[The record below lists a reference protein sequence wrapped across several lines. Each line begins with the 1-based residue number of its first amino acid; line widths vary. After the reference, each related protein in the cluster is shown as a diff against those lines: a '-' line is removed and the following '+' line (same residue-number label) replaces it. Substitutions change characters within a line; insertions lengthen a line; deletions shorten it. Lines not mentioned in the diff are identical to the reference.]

1 MMRGETHNKPGI
13 TQSDG
18 NGAMEIRLRHI
29 AAALLALPL
38 SLAAATPASK
48 PQIRLW
54 RLDCG
59 LLWSPNLDD
68 LSDTR
73 AYVGQSKKF
82 VGSCYLI
89 KHGDAYLLWDTG
101 LSKEYLNKPLTQGD
115 KDDYAMAATVV
126 DQLAKIGVKPAQVTM
141 VGISHYHLDHI
152 GQAADFPQAKL
163 LIGEGDFAVLGQ
175 PGHEARAKFFAPWLG
190 KNAKLEKVEG
200 DHDVF
205 GDGSVVMLD
214 LPGHTP
220 GHHGLLVQLPKRGAV
235 LLSGDVAH
243 LRENLESAGVPSF
256 NSDRAQS
263 LASMDRFSKLAKNL
277 DATLIIQHEEKDV
290 AKLPVF
296 PEAAE

>member
-1 MMRGETHNKPGI
+1 MNL
-13 TQSDG
+13 
-18 NGAMEIRLRHI
+18 RLRHI
-29 AAALLALPL
+29 VATCLAFPL

-48 PQIRLW
+48 PDLRLW

-59 LLWSPNLDD
+59 LLWTYNLDE

-101 LSKEYLNKPLTQGD
+101 LSKDYLNKPFTQGD
-115 KDDYAMAATVV
+115 ADSNSLATTVV
-126 DQLAKIGVKPAQVTM
+126 DQLAKIGVKPAQVSL
-141 VGISHYHLDHI
+141 VGISHYHFDHI

-163 LIGEGDFAVLGQ
+163 LLGERDFDVLSKPGQ
-175 PGHEARAKFFAPWLG
+175 EARAKFFSPWLQ
-190 KNAKLEKVEG
+190 KDSKVEKVNG
-200 DHDVF
+200 DYDVF

-235 LLSGDVAH
+235 LLSGDVVH
-243 LRENLESAGVPSF
+243 FRENLESAGVPSF
-256 NSDRAQS
+256 NTDRAQS
-263 LASMDRFSKLAKNL
+263 LASIDRFSKLARNL
-277 DATLIIQHEEKDV
+277 DATLIIQHEEKDL

>member
-1 MMRGETHNKPGI
+1 M
-13 TQSDG
+13 SV
-18 NGAMEIRLRHI
+18 RLRHI

-38 SLAAATPASK
+38 SLAAATPAAK
-48 PQIRLW
+48 LDVRLW

-59 LLWSPNLDD
+59 SLWTYNLDE

-89 KHGDAYLLWDTG
+89 RHGDAYLLWDTG
-101 LSKEYLNKPLTQGD
+101 LSKEYLNKPFTQGD
-115 KDDYAMAATVV
+115 ADSTSLATTVV
-126 DQLAKIGVKPAQVTM
+126 DQLVKIGVKPAQVSM
-141 VGISHYHLDHI
+141 IGISHYHLDHI

-163 LIGEGDFAVLGQ
+163 LIGKGDFDVFSQ
-175 PGHEARAKFFAPWLG
+175 PGHEARAKLMSPWVREG
-190 KNAKLEKVEG
+190 AKVEKVTG

-235 LLSGDVAH
+235 LLSGDVVH
-243 LRENLESAGVPSF
+243 FRENLESAGVPSF
-256 NSDRAQS
+256 NTDRAQS
-263 LASMDRFSKLAKNL
+263 LSSMDRFTKLARNL

-290 AKLPVF
+290 GKLPAF

>member
-1 MMRGETHNKPGI
+1 MKMR
-13 TQSDG
+13 
-18 NGAMEIRLRHI
+18 LCHI
-29 AAALLALPL
+29 VTALLALPL
-38 SLAAATPASK
+38 SLAAANPAAK
-48 PQIRLW
+48 PDVRLW

-59 LLWSPNLDD
+59 LLWTYNLDE

-82 VGSCYLI
+82 VGSCYLVR
-89 KHGDAYLLWDTG
+89 HGDAYLLWDTG
-101 LSKEYLNKPLTQGD
+101 LSKEYLNKPYTEGD
-115 KDDYAMAATVV
+115 TDSTSLATTVV
-126 DQLAKIGVKPAQVTM
+126 DQLAKIGVKPAQVSM
-141 VGISHYHLDHI
+141 IGISHYHLDHI

-163 LIGEGDFAVLGQ
+163 LIGKGDFAVLSQ
-175 PGHEARAKFFAPWLG
+175 PGHEARAKFFSPWLQ
-190 KNAKLEKVEG
+190 KDANVEKVTG

-235 LLSGDVAH
+235 LLSGDVVH
-243 LRENLESAGVPSF
+243 FRENLESAGVPSF
-256 NSDRAQS
+256 NTDRAQS
-263 LASMDRFSKLAKNL
+263 LASMDRFNKLARNL

-290 AKLPVF
+290 AKLPAF

>member
-1 MMRGETHNKPGI
+1 MKLY
-13 TQSDG
+13 
-18 NGAMEIRLRHI
+18 LRHI
-29 AAALLALPL
+29 VAVFLAFAF
-38 SLAAATPASK
+38 SLAVAAPPASK
-48 PQIRLW
+48 PDLRLW

-59 LLWSPNLDD
+59 SLWTLNLDE

-89 KHGDAYLLWDTG
+89 RHGDAYLLWDTG
-101 LSKEYLNKPLTQGD
+101 LSKTALNKPLIQEADSESLT
-115 KDDYAMAATVV
+115 ATIV
-126 DQLAKIGVKPAQVTM
+126 DQLARIGVEPAQVSL
-141 VGISHYHLDHI
+141 VGISHYHFDHI

-163 LIGEGDFAVLGQ
+163 LIGQGDFEVLSR
-175 PGHEARAKFFAPWLG
+175 PGHEARAKQLSPWLQKG
-190 KNAKLEKVEG
+190 AKVEKITG
-200 DHDVF
+200 DYDVF

-220 GHHGLLVQLPKRGAV
+220 GHHGLLVQLPKRGSV

-243 LRENLESAGVPSF
+243 FRENLQSAGVPSF

-263 LASMDRFSKLAKNL
+263 LSSMDRFNKLARNL
-277 DATLIIQHEEKDV
+277 GATVIIQHEEKDL